1 MRLIITADLHLDHNP
16 DHEYRWKALDML
28 ENHLRRDDIDAA
40 VIAGDLV
47 DAKDRHPAK
56 FVNRVVDRIA
66 SMASESGHV
75 VVMKGN
81 HDYVDPAC
89 PFFRMLGHIPHVYF
103 FTKPHYLGVC
113 GVLYI
118 PHGVSWAP
126 GAGWRSDFPLNEASV
141 IFAHETFNGCRASN
155 GSELPGISL
164 ATVGRKATGGAP
176 VIAGDIHV
184 PQQIGNVTYVGA
196 PHAVNFGDDY
206 EPRMLIWDSETG
218 KMSEVRNPGIKRM
231 VAEFTLDADGVP
243 ASEAAFGEGDH
254 VKARFLG
261 EQRDLAQWPEI
272 RERIRGAIERRGARS
287 FGEEYLVDRPQVE
300 IVEAPEVDA
309 RDDAIVFAEYCEARG
324 VDPAV
329 SLAVVRGWFDA
340 DSKVEAKARRVDF
353 ALRSIAIRGFRS
365 FIDDV
370 AFRYPD
376 TPGVYL
382 LTGKNG
388 VGKSS
393 FFEAVF
399 WVLYGR
405 LSTGLAAKQVANW
418 AGDVE
423 TSVVL
428 DVLING
434 RLQAI
439 TRRWKPNA
447 LTVQRGL
454 GEPETVDQVEVERL
468 VGLSREQ
475 FLATAY
481 YPQDGDRFMRML
493 PSAQLAKVSEL
504 LGLGRWDERVAA
516 ARASLKSSKASL
528 VSVQSR
534 VDRAEASVDELCV
547 QREDAKTRS
556 AEWQQERDR
565 VKYHARWR
573 LWLDGHSCAVQEARE
588 RFYEEERRHDSYARS
603 LEGWKQRLNEL
614 LASDAAEC
622 PTCGAELEPL
632 IDEEKTQREVDLVE
646 ARTSVEQ
653 ARKAHVQHLGRVV
666 LLKARRDEASL
677 AFENAQNYR
686 DKGNDTQDD
695 ADLDREIA
703 AIEVEDI
710 ANPFA
715 PQLEGLTKRSGKAQD
730 KLEAARAEL
739 LEVQGDIEL
748 AKHAAELYA
757 KTKVSLLERAA
768 LEFETYVA
776 NALPQLG
783 LDRWGVRCVAVDL
796 ETGEA
801 KWKIQ
806 ISAPGAP
813 EWVDFRAWSG
823 GERTRLCLAGDAAF
837 SDLARARCG
846 VSVPFEIWDEPT
858 TWIDV
863 EGLDDVMSFFRW
875 RSRVL
880 EKQVWLIEHRT
891 KNAGEVDTHWT
902 VTQGPKGTAITP
914 A

>member
-28 ENHLRRDDIDAA
+28 GRHLQRDDIDVA

-56 FVNRVVDRIA
+56 FVNRLVDRIA
-66 SMASESGHV
+66 AIAEEGRL

-81 HDYVDPAC
+81 HDYVDPKC
-89 PFFRMLGHIPHVYF
+89 PFFRMLEHV
-103 FTKPHYLGVC
+103 PNVD
-113 GVLYI
+113 YI
-118 PHGVSWAP
+118 DTPLRWREQLLMVPHGVSWAP
-126 GAGWRSDFPLNEASV
+126 VAGWREHCDFKKFPL
-141 IFAHETFNGCRASN
+141 IIAHETFNGCRASN

-164 ATVGRKATGGAP
+164 ATVSRKATGGAP
-176 VIAGDIHV
+176 VISGDIHV

-196 PHAVNFGDDY
+196 PHAVNFGDSY

-218 KMSEVRNPGIKRM
+218 KMSEVRNPGIKRL

-243 ASEAAFGEGDH
+243 ASEAEFGEGDH

-261 EQRDLAQWPEI
+261 KQRDLAQWPEI
-272 RERIRGAIERRGARS
+272 RERIRGVIERRGAKS

-300 IVEAPEVDA
+300 IVEAPEESGMNDLE
-309 RDDAIVFAEYCEARG
+309 IFAEYCENRG
-324 VDPAV
+324 IDEALVLEAV
-329 SLAVVRGWFDA
+329 ERFFATG
-340 DSKVEAKARRVDF
+340 EAAEAGGRRVDF

-418 AGDVE
+418 SGDVE

-447 LTVQRGL
+447 LTIQRGL

-468 VGLSREQ
+468 IGLSREQ

-481 YPQDGDRFMRML
+481 FPQDGDRFMRQL

-504 LGLGRWDERVAA
+504 LGLSRWDARVVA
-516 ARASLKSSKASL
+516 ARASLKSSKTELAR
-528 VSVQSR
+528 VQSL
-534 VDRAEASVDELCV
+534 VDRAESAVDELRV
-547 QREDAKTRS
+547 QREDAKARS
-556 AEWQQERDR
+556 ADWQRERDR
-565 VKYHARWR
+565 IQQLARWR
-573 LWLDGHSCAVQEARE
+573 LWLDGREDAVREAR
-588 RFYEEERRHDSYARS
+588 RCFQEEQRRHESYAQS
-603 LEGWKQRLNEL
+603 VEDWHGRLGEL
-614 LASDAAEC
+614 LMPDEGEC
-622 PTCGAELEPL
+622 PTCGAELEPPT
-632 IDEEKTQREVDLVE
+632 DEEKAQREVDLVE

-653 ARKAHVQHLGRVV
+653 ARKAHAQHNDKLRQLKVQH
-666 LLKARRDEASL
+666 KEAAL

-686 DKGNDTQDD
+686 DEGNDGQGD
-695 ADLDREIA
+695 AGYDAEIA
-703 AIEVEDI
+703 AIEVEGT
-710 ANPFA
+710 ANPFK
-715 PQLEGLTKRSGKAQD
+715 PQIEGLSKRSGKAQD
-730 KLEAARAEL
+730 QLDEARAAL
-739 LEVQGDIEL
+739 LVVQGDVEL

-757 KTKVSLLERAA
+757 KTKVSRLERAA
-768 LEFETYVA
+768 LEFETYVS

-783 LDRWGVRCVAVDL
+783 LDRWGVRCVAVDQ

-880 EKQVWLIEHRT
+880 DKQVWLIEHRT
-891 KNAGEVDTHWT
+891 KNAGEVDKHWT